1 MTTNPAKE
9 EFVSLLESTGRKGVD
24 SVVDYLG
31 KAGFFHAPASV
42 NRHLSHDGG
51 LLEHSLNVYKMAVRL
66 RGQMVEMRPGIESRL
81 PEDSVAIAA
90 LLHDVCKANIYKKVT
105 KYRKDANNRWESYDG
120 YDADYTRFPLGHGE
134 KSVVMLL
141 RLGLELTND
150 EVLAIRWH
158 MVAWDLAFQSCEPKS
173 SMAAASEVPLVA
185 VLQAADALAAHIL
198 EY

>member
-66 RGQMVEMRPGIESRL
+66 RVQMVEMRPGIESRL

-105 KYRKDANNRWESYDG
+105 KYRKDAHNRWESYDG
-120 YDADYTRFPLGHGE
+120 YAQGLSESAAAQSSAGTETSGGSSAARWHTVVKGESLWSIAAQYNRSLNELIALNPQIKNPNLIQVGE
-134 KSVVMLL
+134 KV
-141 RLGLELTND
+141 R
-150 EVLAIRWH
+150 
-158 MVAWDLAFQSCEPKS
+158 VA
-173 SMAAASEVPLVA
+173 
-185 VLQAADALAAHIL
+185 
-198 EY
+198 